1 MAHFRLEAL
10 YFHLCVCGPV
20 VGLGL
25 YDDAPDTC
33 SAADVCGVY
42 VNDRERERIV
52 LLMLYCGGWFTQGLA
67 QLFGIVKSQ
76 VVWLV
81 KAIV

>member
-1 MAHFRLEAL
+1 M
-10 YFHLCVCGPV
+10 GSPV

-33 SAADVCGVY
+33 SAADDCGVY
-42 VNDRERERIV
+42 VNDRERIV

-76 VVWLV
+76 VMWLV